1 MEKANWSK
9 YFPAAITVTDEKGVI
24 IEMNDKSIA
33 SYQKDGGAE
42 LIGTNSIDCHTEP
55 SLSKVKKL
63 YEDQVLNVYTITK
76 NGKKK
81 MVYQSPYFVE
91 GKFAGFVELSLP
103 IPDEIPHF
111 DRDKK

>member
-24 IEMNDKSIA
+24 TEMNDKSIA
-33 SYQKDGGAE
+33 SYQNDGGAA
-42 LIGTNSIDCHTEP
+42 LIGTNSIDCHNEP

-63 YEDQVLNVYTITK
+63 YAEQSLNVYTVTK

-81 MVYQSPYFVE
+81 LIYQSPYFVE
-91 GKFAGFVELSLP
+91 GKFSGMVELSLP
-103 IPDEIPHF
+103 IPEEIPHF